1 MHHPSEC
8 HNWTEAEW
16 LQQLQRR
23 AARLTRC
30 ADDAADLAQDCL
42 CAFVNHFGCYPWECA
57 DPLHAWRWCCLKLR
71 ALACDAHRHTQRHP
85 SLSLEEAPESLVCVE
100 MAEQVQGDV
109 DGEAFVA
116 QLPPRL
122 RAVVQL
128 RLQGFSW
135 EEIARQLRVKASTVR
150 GYLPELRARF
160 VAFFGYDPSKRT
172 FESLIEVEG
181 TDSPSVEVG
190 GEGDESDG
198 SDKQG
203 FSGDTGST
211 GGG

>member
-1 MHHPSEC
+1 MRED
-8 HNWTEAEW
+8 WDDAEW
-16 LQQLQRR
+16 LVHLQRR
-23 AARLTRC
+23 ACRFTAC
-30 ADDAADLAQDCL
+30 ADDAADLTHDCL
-42 CAFVNHFGCYPWECA
+42 IAFVNHFTCYPWEYA

-71 ALACDAHRHTQRHP
+71 ALAADAHRHAQRHP
-85 SLSLEEAPESLVCVE
+85 SLSLEEAPESLACVE
-100 MAEQVQGDV
+100 IAEQVQGDV

-135 EEIARQLRVKASTVR
+135 EAIARQLGVKASTLR

-160 VAFFGYDPSKRT
+160 VAFFGYDPSNRA

-181 TDSPSVEVG
+181 TDSPSVETG
-190 GEGDESDG
+190 GDGDA

-203 FSGDTGST
+203 FRGGSGSA
-211 GGG
+211 

>member
-1 MHHPSEC
+1 MQED
-8 HNWTEAEW
+8 WTDAEW
-16 LQQLQRR
+16 LVCLRRR
-23 AARLTRC
+23 AARLTSC
-30 ADDAADLAQDCL
+30 AADAADLAHDCL
-42 CAFVNHFGCYPWECA
+42 CAFVNHFGCYPWEYA

-71 ALACDAHRHTQRHP
+71 ALAVDAHCHTQRHP
-85 SLSLEEAPESLVCVE
+85 SLSLEEAPESLACVE
-100 MAEQVQGDV
+100 IAEQVQGDV

-135 EEIARQLRVKASTVR
+135 EEIAQRLGVKASTVR

-160 VAFFGYDPSKRT
+160 VAFFGYDPSNRA

-181 TDSPSVEVG
+181 TDSPPVET
-190 GEGDESDG
+190 EGDGDASDG

-203 FSGDTGST
+203 FRGDTGSA

>member
-1 MHHPSEC
+1 
-8 HNWTEAEW
+8 
-16 LQQLQRR
+16 
-23 AARLTRC
+23 
-30 ADDAADLAQDCL
+30 
-42 CAFVNHFGCYPWECA
+42 
-57 DPLHAWRWCCLKLR
+57 
-71 ALACDAHRHTQRHP
+71 
-85 SLSLEEAPESLVCVE
+85 

-135 EEIARQLRVKASTVR
+135 EEIAHLLGVKASTVR

-160 VAFFGYDPSKRT
+160 VAFFGYDLSKRT

-190 GEGDESDG
+190 GEGDGRDVDG
-198 SDKQG
+198 KQIG
-203 FSGDTGST
+203 KKPPLDGA
-211 GGG
+211 